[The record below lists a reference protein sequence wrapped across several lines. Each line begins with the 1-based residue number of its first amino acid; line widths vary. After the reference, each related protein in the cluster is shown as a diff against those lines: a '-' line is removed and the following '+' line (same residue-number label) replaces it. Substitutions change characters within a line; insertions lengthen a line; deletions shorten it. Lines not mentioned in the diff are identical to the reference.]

1 MANLDF
7 KEILTKKPWFE
18 VLPGGYMNHNTGEV
32 TEDMDVLMP
41 YDKLNLLVKTQ
52 ADFLREYYPTSHR
65 I

>member
-41 YDKLNLLVKTQ
+41 HDKLNLLVKTQ
-52 ADFLREYYPTSHR
+52 ADFLR
-65 I
+65 